1 MPLPT
6 VKPMIS
12 RSPLPATSSTRRRL
26 HHPTMDAREFHRSA
40 FSTKPILPGSRTGT
54 TGGGDAG
61 GRGDDL
67 GALELGLV
75 LLDALLD
82 VRHDVV
88 GTRPGDETRGARG
101 GSDARGGGDAEGR
114 AREAAGGGKRG
125 GNIEVS
131 ASRSVAGED
140 GAARG
145 GDRRGPLSS
154 TLFRRRGGAETR
166 AGTTR
171 GGGEEYAPAAS
182 GHRGGA
188 DRRGGDGHGGHC
200 ACVRPRRLRVRVC
213 GARRHPAGALGEVEE
228 RPAVDGMTCRAEKI
242 FTI

>member
-6 VKPMIS
+6 VKPAVS
-12 RSPLPATSSTRRRL
+12 RSPLPAEL
-26 HHPTMDAREFHRSA
+26 HEEEAPPPDHGRARVPSLGVLHETDLAGLQDGDHGR
-40 FSTKPILPGSRTGT
+40 
-54 TGGGDAG
+54 GDAG

-67 GALELGLV
+67 GALKLGLV

-101 GSDARGGGDAEGR
+101 GSDARGGGDAEEEP
-114 AREAAGGGKRG
+114 ARLRREETAGGTSKSARRVRSLARTAPRGVATAAGRYPPHFC
-125 GNIEVS
+125 V
-131 ASRSVAGED
+131 GE
-140 GAARG
+140 GA
-145 GDRRGPLSS
+145 
-154 TLFRRRGGAETR
+154 RRRGRGRR
-166 AGTTR
+166 AV
-171 GGGEEYAPAAS
+171 GGEYAPAAS

>member
-54 TGGGDAG
+54 TGGGGNAG

-114 AREAAGGGKRG
+114 AREAAGEESGGGEHRSQRVAFGRWRG
-125 GNIEVS
+125 RRREGW
-131 ASRSVAGED
+131 RPPRGRYPPHFSVGEE
-140 GAARG
+140 A
-145 GDRRGPLSS
+145 
-154 TLFRRRGGAETR
+154 RRRGRGRR
-166 AGTTR
+166 ARWGGRVRTR
-171 GGGEEYAPAAS
+171 GERTS
-182 GHRGGA
+182 
-188 DRRGGDGHGGHC
+188 RRGGPPRWRWSWRPLC
-200 ACVRPRRLRVRVC
+200 LRASEETARACVRSAAPSPRVRWERSKR
-213 GARRHPAGALGEVEE
+213 GRRWMG
-228 RPAVDGMTCRAEKI
+228 
-242 FTI
+242 